1 MPLPPRPSQPP
12 GAPLT
17 ASRSQAYLPPFLA
30 SEQRGPCLRLLPSRA
45 RTARTA
51 PPSPATSSLSLYLRY
66 SRSSRRRR
74 KRGAEAPR
82 TSRKCCV
89 CVCENA
95 QWGGGGWGTTA
106 GGGTGGTQ
114 KAAPARRCRGPNADG
129 LLLVSAQ
136 TTLLAVPL
144 SAFLGIPVNNERFA
158 LAFGSGEPHGEW

>member
-1 MPLPPRPSQPP
+1 MRVATSAAAAGVGD
-12 GAPLT
+12 GAEAIGVFSSPN
-17 ASRSQAYLPPFLA
+17 P
-30 SEQRGPCLRLLPSRA
+30 
-45 RTARTA
+45 
-51 PPSPATSSLSLYLRY
+51 PPSLSI
-66 SRSSRRRR
+66 SGTAGQVGVAEKGERRRR
-74 KRGAEAPR
+74 GQLA
-82 TSRKCCV
+82 SVV

-95 QWGGGGWGTTA
+95 QWGGGGWGTSA

-114 KAAPARRCRGPNADG
+114 KAAPERRCRGPNLDG